1 MSILHA
7 WCGVRRMAGVR
18 AAIVV
23 IGALMAASAPARQP
37 TDNVSAASPL
47 VRAADGRLMA
57 PDIARIVGRGELV
70 VAMFSS
76 DSPPFY
82 SQKNGV
88 LSGIDVDLA
97 RLIGRELGVPVR
109 FDRSSVTV
117 DAVVDMVGN
126 GQADLAIS
134 RLGRT
139 VRRSQMVL
147 FSTPYLMLG
156 HAILINRVRFAEIA
170 GERPLPQV
178 VRSFNGRIGVMANTS
193 WEEFGRRN
201 FPMATVRSYPTWEQV
216 VGAVKRG
223 EVAAAYRDELE
234 VRAILQHDPGL
245 ALTLRTV
252 TFDDAQSALSVMVGV
267 RDTTLLAFVN
277 EVIAARIDKPSVSSA
292 LKLVR

>member
-1 MSILHA
+1 
-7 WCGVRRMAGVR
+7 VQ
-18 AAIVV
+18 AALLL
-23 IGALMAASAPARQP
+23 IGAMVMAPVLARQP
-37 TDNVSAASPL
+37 SDALPASSPL

-70 VAMFSS
+70 VAMFSA

-82 SQKNGV
+82 AQKNGV

-97 RLIGRELGVPVR
+97 RMIGRELGVPVR
-109 FDRSSVTV
+109 FDRSSATIE
-117 DAVVDMVGN
+117 AVVDMVGN

-139 VRRSQMVL
+139 LRRSQMVL
-147 FSTPYLMLG
+147 FSTPYLTLG

-178 VRSFNGRIGVMANTS
+178 VRSFHGSIGVMANSS
-193 WEEFGRRN
+193 WEEYGKRN
-201 FPMATVRSYPTWEQV
+201 FPNATVKAYPGWEALV
-216 VGAVKRG
+216 AAVRRG
-223 EVAAAYRDELE
+223 NVAAAYRDELE
-234 VRAILQHDPGL
+234 VRGVLQRDPSL

-267 RDTTLLAFVN
+267 RDTSLLAFVN
-277 EVIAARIDKPSVSSA
+277 EVIATRTDKPSVNSA